1 MITLMDHHVPII
13 SRELWNTVQQEL
25 AQRSK
30 HTSQSRSVHY
40 ALSGKIKCGVCGATF
55 VARRRKLPDG
65 RVILRWSCASSVQG
79 ICNISRTL
87 RDDDARQMFR
97 QALCALE
104 LSPSSLRTSIA
115 HLLHGDSPNRE
126 QMEREQSRILDRKAV
141 LLDAYASGHITKEE
155 LALMKETYDRKLTS
169 LEQRLQAPS
178 LGTIPEKAMEHILQH
193 PEASDTLCK
202 LLVESITVCPQRMV
216 ELKLCHLPMK
226 FRFRDGAPLAS
237 G

>member
-1 MITLMDHHVPII
+1 MITLTDHHIPII
-13 SRELWNTVQQEL
+13 SRDLWNTVQQEL
-25 AQRSK
+25 QQRSK

-65 RVILRWSCASSVQG
+65 RVSLRWSCATSVRG
-79 ICNISRTL
+79 GCKIARIL

-104 LSPSSLRTSIA
+104 LNPSSLRTSIT

-126 QMEREQSRILDRKAV
+126 QVEREQLRILDRKTV

-178 LGTIPEKAMEHILQH
+178 SGTIPGEAVEHILQH
-193 PEASDTLCK
+193 PEASDALCK
-202 LLVESITVCPQRMV
+202 LLVECITVCPQRIV
-216 ELKLCHLPMK
+216 ELKLSHLPMK
-226 FRFRDGAPLAS
+226 FRFRDGTPLAS